1 MSKVHETQ
9 CKKLQSEF
17 NSKEDKLSRKIKE
30 VSKQRDVASSDNEKL
45 AIIINIKEE
54 KETELK
60 QEFQNK
66 LRQKDKM
73 ITDL

>member
-1 MSKVHETQ
+1 VHETQ

-54 KETELK
+54 KETEL
-60 QEFQNK
+60 NK
-66 LRQKDKM
+66 NFRANYVKK
-73 ITDL
+73 TK